1 MPRLLRND
9 EKDVFQSWWLT
20 YVVAGG
26 KKKVCIIYA
35 EQTNLIIIV
44 MGPTLST
51 LKKNVDYGGNFNYNK
66 IIVLI
71 TTIIRVIVL
80 VVQRV

>member
-1 MPRLLRND
+1 
-9 EKDVFQSWWLT
+9 
-20 YVVAGG
+20 VAG
-26 KKKVCIIYA
+26 KKKQVCIIYA

-44 MGPTLST
+44 MGPTLNT